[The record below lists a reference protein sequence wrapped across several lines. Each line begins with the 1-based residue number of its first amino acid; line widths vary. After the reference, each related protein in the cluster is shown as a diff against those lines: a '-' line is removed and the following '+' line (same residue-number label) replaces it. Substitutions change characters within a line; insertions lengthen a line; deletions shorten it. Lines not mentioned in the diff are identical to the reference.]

1 MKKLALL
8 FFTVLALALFA
19 ACGAPVAPDVDNNV
33 GDGADDAL
41 TLSFEA
47 MTLGGDT
54 MSDAVFADY
63 RLTMVNIWATF
74 CSPCIEEMPEL
85 QELYGQLPEGVN
97 MITICVDGESETE
110 LAQEIYDSIDG
121 TFAVVLADTDLLKG
135 FLTRISGVPTTVF
148 VDSQGRVIG
157 DFQLGAPGVSGKGTL
172 AGKYLEL
179 INDRLL
185 QVE

>member
-1 MKKLALL
+1 
-8 FFTVLALALFA
+8 
-19 ACGAPVAPDVDNNV
+19 
-33 GDGADDAL
+33 
-41 TLSFEA
+41 
-47 MTLGGDT
+47 

-121 TFAVVLADTDLLKG
+121 TFAVVLADKDLLKG